1 MTATSVIDTGS
12 ETRFTLSDGERDEL
26 AGVARELTQTTPAL
40 VDDNK
45 WLAVASRL
53 AARVPTRVRQAIRQF
68 QRDPGID
75 GVLLLSNL
83 WVDADNLPP
92 TPTRP
97 ESVEREATL
106 PAATQA
112 LIALSLGEMIAYQ
125 KEKDGALVQ
134 NVVPVPG
141 RERSQSNAGSADLE
155 MHVENAFH
163 PHRPDYVML
172 MCLRNDHEDRA
183 ALQTSSIRRAFPRI
197 PAEVRDALRAE
208 RFETEAPPSFA
219 AAGAGTLRHAV
230 FSGAAEDPDLLVDFN
245 ATSALDERGRQ
256 AMNVLKEHL
265 AAASRSAVLRP
276 GDLAVLDNRIAAHG
290 RSQFVPRYDGQDR
303 WLHRS
308 FIHLDNRRSLGSRGP
323 NNQVIS

>member
-1 MTATSVIDTGS
+1 MSDNPTIDSGS
-12 ETRFTLSDGERDEL
+12 ETRLRLSNAEREDL
-26 AGVARELTQTTPAL
+26 ASTARELMQTTPAL
-40 VDDNK
+40 VDDSK
-45 WLAVASRL
+45 WLAAACQL
-53 AARVPTRVRQAIRQF
+53 AAAVPMRVRQAVRQF
-68 QRDPGID
+68 QRDPGPD

-83 WVDADNLPP
+83 WLDAERLPP

-112 LIALSLGEMIAYQ
+112 LIGLCLGEIVAYQ

-141 RERSQSNAGSADLE
+141 REQTQSNAGSADLE

-183 ALQTSSIRRAFPRI
+183 GLLTSSIRRAFPRV
-197 PAEVRDALRAE
+197 PAEVAEVLRQE
-208 RFETEAPPSFA
+208 RFTTEAPPSFVSS
-219 AAGAGTLRHAV
+219 GAENLHHAV
-230 FSGAAEDPDLLVDFN
+230 LSGSAEDPNLLVDFN
-245 ATSALDERGRQ
+245 ATKAHDGEAQR
-256 AMNVLKEHL
+256 AMDVLKEHI
-265 AAASRSAVLRP
+265 AATAHTFVLRC
-276 GDLAVLDNRIAAHG
+276 GDLALVDNRVTVHG
-290 RSQFVPRYDGQDR
+290 RSEFVPRYDGRDR

-308 FIHLDNRRSLGSRGP
+308 FIHLDNRRSLARTRDG
-323 NNQVIS
+323 QVIA

>member
-1 MTATSVIDTGS
+1 MTATSVIDSGPD
-12 ETRFTLSDGERDEL
+12 TRFTLSDDERDEL
-26 AGVARELTQTTPAL
+26 ASAARELMQTTPAL
-40 VDDNK
+40 VDDGK
-45 WLAVASRL
+45 WLTVASQL
-53 AARVPTRVRQAIRQF
+53 AARVPLRVRQVIRQF
-68 QRDPGID
+68 QRDPGTD

-83 WVDADNLPP
+83 WLDADSLPP

-112 LIALSLGEMIAYQ
+112 LIGLSLGEMIAYQ

-163 PHRPDYVML
+163 QHRPDYVML
-172 MCLRNDHEDRA
+172 LCLRNDHEDRA
-183 ALQTSSIRRAFPRI
+183 ELLTSSIRRAFPRL
-197 PAEVRDALRAE
+197 PAEVAEVLRSE
-208 RFETEAPPSFA
+208 RFRTEAPPSFF
-219 AAGAGTLRHAV
+219 AAGAGTLQHAV
-230 FSGAAEDPDLLVDFN
+230 FSGAVEDPNLLVDFN
-245 ATSALDERGRQ
+245 ATTAIDEEGTRAL
-256 AMNVLKEHL
+256 AVLKEHL
-265 AAASRSAVLRP
+265 AVAARGVVLRT

-290 RSQFVPRYDGQDR
+290 RSQFVPRYDGRDR